1 MTGFSVT
8 VSVQKLLLFAV
19 KVGHVSISYSVN
31 VIGGDFYRENKRRP
45 MTAVLLKMINCK
57 CANKS
62 CSIWQANQYTHTGMV
77 ASKGIL
83 AIIVE
88 AIHAYLILYT

>member
-31 VIGGDFYRENKRRP
+31 VIGGDFYRKNKRRP
-45 MTAVLLKMINCK
+45 VTAVLLKMINCK

-62 CSIWQANQYTHTGMV
+62 CSIRQANQYTHTGMV